1 MKTPARHMANKGVSS
16 YEHLMDSARAAH
28 HGSKNSE
35 PHSASGGTAPGPGSV
50 MAPGVNNFT
59 GGGQMGNPA
68 QAESSM

>member
-16 YEHLMDSARAAH
+16 YEHLMDTARAAH

-35 PHSASGGTAPGPGSV
+35 PHSASGGSAPGPGAQ
-50 MAPGVNNFT
+50 MAGNIHNFS
-59 GGGQMGNPA
+59 GGGQMGSPA